1 MARSRQKALILAL
14 APVGALLSALCGAG
28 GGGAAWAQ
36 VVSSAHMAPAPAA
49 VAGGSTAVPSISSTG
64 SGTSGTAPLA
74 SANSGAVAA
83 PSATAH
89 PAAQAAPVT
98 SAIGVGGRVMA
109 SASPLAAAAV
119 YAYQLASLTLLKV
132 ETDPQGNFLFRNLPA
147 GLYKII
153 ASKPGF
159 VPAVMLLT
167 RNTARAYQS
176 LELQLAQRGDLAPG
190 APGGVRPAGTA
201 PEEVDFWALRARI
214 PADVLRDIDAADL
227 PDDPESGAK
236 SARAALPPGMAGE
249 LPPGTTIALGS
260 PAGATDTLAANR
272 FRTEVQAMTGV
283 ADVAELGIG
292 QSSSGKLGI
301 QGQLGAV
308 QVGLSGSFWQMSS
321 DGPLPGVPRGP
332 VETTADGQS
341 SALSLNLQAGPNS
354 RFTVDSI
361 SDHLLPRTTAGPG
374 EPVGLDHYGVSWS
387 QSLGESSRSDFA
399 AQYTS
404 ESNYHRQSLTDP
416 AVVPDA
422 SRTWTVNGAYTT
434 SMGDD
439 GSLQAGFR
447 YSELQVGLPT
457 AGTTGTA
464 SSLSGL
470 TPMSA
475 LTAPGLSSSAISP
488 TSAMS
493 AASPASGMSISPAF
507 QTADFFSRG
516 SSRIAPAFM
525 VEYGLYTTLQD
536 GSLSLAPQGGLV
548 LQMDGGWQFKGSAIQ
563 RVYQETTVSPEFL
576 PTLYNESALCEQ
588 GSKACYELSLAR
600 HSGDDDSVTLSALE
614 RIVGQ
619 TLQLYFSDVVSD
631 RLESLY
637 LVPGDRVPELHL
649 VVSRRIAPQ
658 VRTSFESSIAAGGGG
673 TFIAADGR
681 PYQNQVRYMVTSLD
695 TRFLSTA
702 TGVFVAFHHLTQ
714 NLGPLASLPGAFPA
728 SLASSSGNANTV
740 SYDRLQLML
749 SQDLNFLWNIAS
761 EWAFQLNMELDRGL
775 PPSLVSTDTA
785 LHRSIL
791 GGIAIKF

>member
-1 MARSRQKALILAL
+1 M
-14 APVGALLSALCGAG
+14 GALVSALGGAG

-36 VVSSAHMAPAPAA
+36 VVTSAHMAPGPAA
-49 VAGGSTAVPSISSTG
+49 VVGGPTAGSATTSNASGPA
-64 SGTSGTAPLA
+64 GTSSPAP
-74 SANSGAVAA
+74 NTGAVAA
-83 PSATAH
+83 PGGTAH
-89 PAAQAAPVT
+89 PAAPATPATPAST
-98 SAIGVGGRVMA
+98 SGAIGVGGRVMA

-176 LELQLAQRGDLAPG
+176 LELQLAQRADGAPG
-190 APGGVRPAGTA
+190 APGGVRPAASGGNNPAAGAA

-214 PADVLRDIDAADL
+214 PADVLRDIDAAEL
-227 PDDPESGAK
+227 PDTPESGAK
-236 SARAALPPGMAGE
+236 SARAALPPGTAGE

-283 ADVAELGIG
+283 ADVAQLGIG
-292 QSSSGKLGI
+292 QASSGKLGI

-308 QVGLSGSFWQMSS
+308 QVGLAGSFWQMSS
-321 DGPLPGVPRGP
+321 DGPLPGVPRSP
-332 VETTADGQS
+332 VESTADGQS

-361 SDHLLPRTTAGPG
+361 SDHLLPRTAAGPG

-387 QSLGESSRSDFA
+387 QALGESSRSDFA

-434 SMGDD
+434 SVGDD

-457 AGTTGTA
+457 AGTANG
-464 SSLSGL
+464 LSGL
-470 TPMSA
+470 GLTPSPA
-475 LTAPGLSSSAISP
+475 LTAPVLSSSAIS
-488 TSAMS
+488 A
-493 AASPASGMSISPAF
+493 ASGMAISPAY

-563 RVYQETTVSPEFL
+563 RVYQETTVTPEFL

-649 VVSRRIAPQ
+649 VVNRRIAPQ
-658 VRTSFESSIAAGGGG
+658 VRTSFESSLAAGGGG

-714 NLGPLASLPGAFPA
+714 NLGSLASLPGAVPA
-728 SLASSSGNANTV
+728 SLASSANSANSV

-749 SQDLNFLWNIAS
+749 SQDLNFIWNIAS

-775 PPSLVSTDTA
+775 PPYLVSTDTQ